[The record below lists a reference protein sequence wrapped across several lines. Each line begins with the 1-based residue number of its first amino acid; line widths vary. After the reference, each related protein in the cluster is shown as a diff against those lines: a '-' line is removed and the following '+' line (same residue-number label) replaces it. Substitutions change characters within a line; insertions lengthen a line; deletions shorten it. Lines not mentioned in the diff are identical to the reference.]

1 MKTGNTYDFRVEPQ
15 DVDFTLHATVTSMCN
30 AILNTAGVDAQRNGL
45 GVDVLTPKNRSWVLS
60 RLAVEF
66 DRLPEQYTYYK
77 IRTWVNDD
85 GRLVSLRN
93 FMLTD
98 DEDNVF
104 GRVASQWCM
113 IDFARR
119 TPVDLRE
126 IADVYL
132 PLMSEEPSPCDKP
145 RKVRPA
151 EPQSVCE
158 HRVVYSDIDFNRHVN
173 TMRYIDMMF
182 DMFPID
188 TFDELRPFRLDIQ
201 FVKEARYGQ
210 TLIVGLERQNDLSL
224 FEIKSDDGATVC
236 RAAIEWR

>member
-93 FMLTD
+93 FILTD

-145 RKVRPA
+145 RKVRTA

-182 DMFPID
+182 DMFPIE
-188 TFDELRPFRLDIQ
+188 TFAEPRPFRLDIQ

-210 TLIVGLERQNDLSL
+210 TLIVGLERQDDLSL

-236 RAAIEWR
+236 RAAVEWR

>member
-1 MKTGNTYDFRVEPQ
+1 MQTGNTYDFRVEPQ

-45 GVDVLTPKNRSWVLS
+45 GVDALSRKNRSWVLS

-66 DRLPEQYTYYK
+66 DRLPEQYTPYS

-98 DEDNVF
+98 GDGNVF

-113 IDFARR
+113 IDFERR

-132 PLMSEEPSPCDKP
+132 PLMSDEPSPCDRP
-145 RKVRPA
+145 RKVRAA
-151 EPQSVCE
+151 EPQCTFE

-182 DMFPID
+182 DMLPIEI
-188 TFDELRPFRLDIQ
+188 FAEPRPLRLDVQ
-201 FVKEARYGQ
+201 FIKESRYGQ
-210 TLIVGLERQNDLSL
+210 TLTVGLERQGDISL
-224 FEIKSDDGATVC
+224 FEIRSDDGAAVC
-236 RAAIEWR
+236 RASVEWR